1 MLNTYAQRVSR
12 AGYARTK
19 DGFHVAYRE
28 WGDKDPVHVFLS
40 EWAATVDTRDMHPAF
55 IRLWRQLGSISRVV
69 SLDRRGLGTSDPV
82 VPPRFDR
89 IDEFAADVLAVMDE
103 LGLERVVLTGEG
115 SSAVAA
121 AYLAVHHPER
131 ILRVA
136 FVNTAAK
143 STRTEDYPIAYLTN
157 EDILSVAEAVE
168 STWGDGSFI
177 AAFSRLASDPTFL
190 ETCGRVERFVCGPST
205 AAAYIRATTT
215 IDVRDLVPLITIP
228 SLVYY
233 TGDLGHTNVEQS
245 RDLAAR
251 ISDARQVEAPGKL
264 FYQPDGSPQLDE
276 YADFIGGH
284 IDPDPTKHATVM
296 FLDIVGSTKFAEAMG
311 DASWTQTLDDLDG
324 FVRREVDQ
332 CAGRVVKFTGDGHLA
347 VFDRA
352 EDALF
357 SALRISHGVHALGVE
372 VRTGLHTG
380 EVTLRSAGDI
390 GGLAV
395 HIGARVMAK
404 ADARQVFVSEAT
416 AERARE
422 AGLTFADRGVHV
434 LKGVSGEHRIL
445 EIVTSQPATAAAAEN
460 ARSSRSTSR
469 PLGVERR

>member
-1 MLNTYAQRVSR
+1 MSR

-19 DGFHVAYRE
+19 DGFHIAYRE
-28 WGDKDPVHVFLS
+28 WGDKEPVHVFLS

-55 IRLWRQLGSISRVV
+55 IRLWRQLGSISRVI

-89 IDEFAADVLAVMDE
+89 VDEFAEDVLAVMDA
-103 LGLERVVLTGEG
+103 LRLDRVALTGEG

-121 AYLAVHHPER
+121 AYLAVHHPDR

-136 FVNTAAK
+136 LVNTAAK
-143 STRTEDYPIAYLTN
+143 STRTDDYPIAYLSD
-157 EDILSVAEAVE
+157 EDIHLVASAVE

-177 AAFSRLASDPTFL
+177 AAFSTLASDPTFL
-190 ETCGRVERFVCGPST
+190 EVCGRVERFVCGPST
-205 AAAYIRATTT
+205 AAACIRATTT
-215 IDVRDLVPLITIP
+215 IDIRELVPLIAIP
-228 SLVYY
+228 TLVYY

-251 ISDARQVEAPGKL
+251 IPDARLIEVPGKL
-264 FYQPDGSPQLDE
+264 FYQPDGNPQLDD

-284 IDPDPTKHATVM
+284 IDPDPTKQATVM
-296 FLDIVGSTKFAEAMG
+296 FLDIVGSTELAESMG
-311 DASWTQTLDDLDG
+311 DASWAQVLDDLDR
-324 FVRREVDQ
+324 FVRREVEQ
-332 CAGRVVKFTGDGHLA
+332 RAGRVANFTGDGHLA

-357 SALRISHGVHALGVE
+357 TALRISHGVHALGVE
-372 VRTGLHTG
+372 VRMGLHTG
-380 EVTLRSAGDI
+380 DVTLRSSGDI

-395 HIGARVMAK
+395 HIGARVMSK
-404 ADARQVFVSEAT
+404 ADVRQVFVSEAT
-416 AERARE
+416 AERARD
-422 AGLTFADRGVHV
+422 AGLTFADRGVHQ

-445 EIVTSQPATAAAAEN
+445 EIVGSQPLTAAAEEN
-460 ARSSRSTSR
+460 ASNWC
-469 PLGVERR
+469 